1 MTTEADID
9 HVHVEIAKAP
19 TAAESLQ
26 RGTVTCR
33 QLHAVLDLV
42 RPTIKRL
49 GRLAA
54 RRWGV
59 DVADA
64 TQDAW
69 VVVVE
74 RINRGLPLDQ
84 VLRYAEQ
91 HLLSPTRSPLR
102 PGARQ
107 TDRLTTSHTQDRSDD
122 LLPTSE
128 VRRALLESGGSSAGP
143 QLDAIEA
150 GAPAR
155 CPICRRKDGDWVT
168 WVEGMGDGVRQ
179 SDKDRWE
186 HTRALMLPGQAT
198 VAEEQGRRKARDT
211 QVWMCSRCHRW
222 TYEPIYRCAEGAAP
236 VDPDD
241 IQVHQSHGGGSGEDR
256 MIAYCEMG
264 LRARGRRA

>member
-1 MTTEADID
+1 MTTATDID
-9 HVHVEIAKAP
+9 HVHVDKAKAP
-19 TAAESLQ
+19 TVAEGH
-26 RGTVTCR
+26 RGGMVASR

-69 VVVVE
+69 VLVVGGY
-74 RINRGLPLDQ
+74 NRGLPLDQ

-102 PGARQ
+102 PGAQQ
-107 TDRLTTSHTQDRSDD
+107 TDRLTTSSTQERSDD
-122 LLPTSE
+122 LMPTAE

-143 QLDAIEA
+143 QLAAIES
-150 GAPAR
+150 GAAAR
-155 CPICRRKDGDWVT
+155 CPVCRRSDGEWTT
-168 WVEGMGDGVRQ
+168 WTRGMGDGVRQ

-256 MIAYCEMG
+256 MIAYCELG